1 MFELFKEYLYCHAY
15 LVFYE
20 VFYTKHTSSEISRLI
35 VGEVSAYHRSL
46 SDYNTF
52 NITSYDTILL
62 SSRHH
67 INGYDLAGISSL
79 YARAIAI
86 GDNETLAMF
95 LLGEVL
101 LCLHA

>member
-1 MFELFKEYLYCHAY
+1 MF
-15 LVFYE
+15 
-20 VFYTKHTSSEISRLI
+20 IP
-35 VGEVSAYHRSL
+35 GEVSAYRRSL

-52 NITSYDTILL
+52 NTTSYDIILL

-67 INGYDLAGISSL
+67 INVYDLAGISSL
-79 YARAIAI
+79 CARAIVI

-95 LLGEVL
+95 FLEEVL

>member
-1 MFELFKEYLYCHAY
+1 M
-15 LVFYE
+15 
-20 VFYTKHTSSEISRLI
+20 LI
-35 VGEVSAYHRSL
+35 LRKVSAYRHSL

-52 NITSYDTILL
+52 NVTSYDTILR

-67 INGYDLAGISSL
+67 FNGYDLAGISSPST
-79 YARAIAI
+79 RAIAI

-95 LLGEVL
+95 LLEEVL

>member
-1 MFELFKEYLYCHAY
+1 MLILGELRAY
-15 LVFYE
+15 
-20 VFYTKHTSSEISRLI
+20 R
-35 VGEVSAYHRSL
+35 RSL

-67 INGYDLAGISSL
+67 MSGYDLAGISSL
-79 YARAIAI
+79 CARAIVI

-95 LLGEVL
+95 FLEEVL